1 MLFTKV
7 SVIVY
12 NYYVID
18 MNEITVINETS
29 DNIDKELLNKV
40 ASFALEYENVKKAL
54 VNIIIVDNDEIRKIN
69 KEYRG
74 IDRET
79 DVISFALEDDDTFI
93 KLPIRVLG
101 DIYISID
108 KAKSQAEEYGHS
120 LKREMSFLVVHGILH
135 LLGYDH
141 MNESDE
147 KVMFDKQDKILDELN
162 IRRDYA

>member
-1 MLFTKV
+1 
-7 SVIVY
+7 
-12 NYYVID
+12 
-18 MNEITVINETS
+18 MNEITITNET
-29 DNIDKELLNKV
+29 DECVDETLLNKV
-40 ASFALEYENVKKAL
+40 AAYALKSENVNNGV
-54 VNIIIVDNDEIRKIN
+54 VNIIIVDNKKIREIN

-74 IDRET
+74 IDKET

-108 KAKSQAEEYGHS
+108 KVKVQALEYGHS
-120 LKREMSFLVVHGILH
+120 LKREICFLVVHGILH

-141 MNESDE
+141 MNISDE
-147 KVMFDKQDKILDELN
+147 KVMFSKQDKILDELG